1 MSMNKQEIINDFFDH
16 FNDIPY
22 SECYIGIASDIDSQL
37 FNNHNVSEE
46 NGHWIYR
53 PTPSRASALEIERR
67 FLNAGMDGG
76 EEGRDNNSTIVY
88 AYRKTLST
96 IP

>member
-1 MSMNKQEIINDFFDH
+1 MIKHNIINDIADH

-22 SECYIGIASDIDSQL
+22 SECYIGITSDVDSQI

-53 PTPSRASALEIERR
+53 PTQSRAVALEIERR

-76 EEGRDNNSTIVY
+76 EEGHDYDSTIVY
-88 AYRKTLST
+88 AYRKSLST